1 MKREDTPVLAL
12 SGLSL
17 FFGALTFASA
27 LLMPTNAGIQTTMAM
42 FTTGAT
48 SALFAM
54 LKQQA
59 DLPHLP
65 KLDGAIATATIQTT
79 QTETTRQPDR
89 GA

>member
-1 MKREDTPVLAL
+1 MKSGDMPVLAL

-17 FFGALTFASA
+17 FFGSLTFASA
-27 LLMPTNAGIQTTMAM
+27 LYMPQNSGIQTTMAM

-59 DLPHLP
+59 DLPRLP
-65 KLDGAIATATIQTT
+65 KLAEGISGTATIQTT
-79 QTETTRQPDR
+79 QTETTVPPR
-89 GA
+89 GS